1 MNHPIAQFVALTCY
15 ANASLRGR
23 TVPAFFPGNSTCRFC
38 DSVEFVGPPDG
49 LGGIARPKV
58 AGTPGAWFLRL
69 TTAGVSAVRLS
80 RALPAWISSA
90 DAWGMDAAR
99 RDGRSARWSSRWEVW
114 NQNAPDRRI
123 WRVRDTC
130 AADERGSDQPAGPL
144 AAAADR
150 LRAALDEIH
159 RFAERHRCGALTAW
173 FAKAIET
180 LDSGGTT
187 LRGYHRDLAPNGCL
201 PALATSVLDA
211 CQSAWVFGGTGSWN
225 DLAFDGAVQ
234 VEYAQTTE
242 RLVLTTC
249 DAIQAAANASLAVD
263 L

>member
-49 LGGIARPKV
+49 LRGITRPEV
-58 AGTPGAWFLRL
+58 AGSPDAWFLRL
-69 TTAGVSAVRLS
+69 TAAGVSAVRLS
-80 RALPAWISSA
+80 RALPAKISGA
-90 DAWGMDAAR
+90 DTWGMDAAL

-114 NQNAPDRRI
+114 NQDAPERRI
-123 WRVRDTC
+123 WRVCYAC

-144 AAAADR
+144 ASVADR
-150 LRAALDEIH
+150 LRATLDEIH
-159 RFAERHRCGALTAW
+159 RFAERNRCGGFTAS

-180 LDSGGTT
+180 LDSGGAR
-187 LRGYHRDLAPNGCL
+187 LHGYHRDLAPDGCL
-201 PALATSVLDA
+201 PPLATSVLDA
-211 CQSAWVFGGTGSWN
+211 CQSAWVFGGIGSWN
-225 DLAFDGAVQ
+225 DLAFDGAIQ
-234 VEYAQTTE
+234 VEYERITE
-242 RLVLTTC
+242 RLFLTTC
-249 DAIQAAANASLAVD
+249 DAIQAAANASLSAD